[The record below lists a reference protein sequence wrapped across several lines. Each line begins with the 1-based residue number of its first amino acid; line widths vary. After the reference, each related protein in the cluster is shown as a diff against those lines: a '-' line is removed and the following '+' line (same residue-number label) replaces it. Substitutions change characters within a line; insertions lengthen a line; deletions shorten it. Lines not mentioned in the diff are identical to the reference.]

1 MTQINKQI
9 LNDMKNTEQTKGL
22 SVLEHGFMVKNYTF
36 DLINHLKGL
45 DTKYNWSKLPSIII
59 DNKELFLDNLLPK
72 DIIKEYTILH
82 DIGKAYCISDGI
94 KKFPNHEIISH
105 KIYSNLTNS
114 NDDVAYLILHD
125 MDIHLAKG
133 KLITFDNKFIYT
145 QIIVS
150 VAEVFANSQMFG
162 GFQSTSFIIKNKQI
176 QKTISHIIK
185 NKK

>member
-1 MTQINKQI
+1 
-9 LNDMKNTEQTKGL
+9 MKNTEQTKGL

-45 DTKYNWSKLPSIII
+45 DTKYNWSKLSSIII

-105 KIYSNLTNS
+105 KIYSNLPNS

-133 KLITFDNKFIYT
+133 KLIEFDPKFIHT

-150 VAEVFANSQMFG
+150 IAEVFANSQMFG
-162 GFQSTSFIIKNKQI
+162 GTKSDSFKIKIKNIEKTTKKIIKQHEN
-176 QKTISHIIK
+176 
-185 NKK
+185 

>member
-1 MTQINKQI
+1 
-9 LNDMKNTEQTKGL
+9 MKNTEQTKGL

-45 DTKYNWSKLPSIII
+45 DTKYNWSKLSSIII